1 MYQYRYDDASA
12 TFGSLKSANQE
23 QNTMLKVIAPMSLF
37 CFSFSALALVP
48 PDYQEPPSDFT
59 AEVEAGLQLNTG
71 NTESSSFN
79 GRTQLIYDT
88 KQTKQEAT
96 LKAYFA
102 SEKSQTTSEKYE
114 LQLQSNY
121 KLTKGY
127 IYGRGDFTW
136 DQFGSYTQISTISS
150 GYGFNAINSDKT
162 KLSLE
167 VGPGYRFN
175 QPAESVVEPNPD
187 AEKEI
192 ILRTAAKFSQKLQ
205 EYSSLNA
212 DLTAE
217 MGENNTLTLD
227 MNYKNLVFQ
236 DWAFKIGVNIK
247 YTEIVPEGSQQ
258 IDTITTF
265 NLLYT
270 FR

>member
-1 MYQYRYDDASA
+1 
-12 TFGSLKSANQE
+12 
-23 QNTMLKVIAPMSLF
+23 MLKVIAPIFLFSL
-37 CFSFSALALVP
+37 SFPALALVP

-59 AEVEAGLQLNTG
+59 AEIEAGLQLNTG

-88 KQTKQEAT
+88 QQTKQEAT

-102 SEKSQTTSEKYE
+102 SEKSKTTSEKYE

-127 IYGRGDFTW
+127 IFGRGDFTW

-150 GYGFNAINSDKT
+150 GYGFNAISSYKT

-167 VGPGYRFN
+167 IGPGYRYN
-175 QPAESVVEPNPD
+175 LPAESVDIPNPD
-187 AEKEI
+187 AEKDV

-217 MGENNTLTLD
+217 MGENNNTLTLD

-236 DWAFKIGVNIK
+236 DWAFKIGMNIK
-247 YTEIVPEGSQQ
+247 YTEVVPEGSQQ
-258 IDTITTF
+258 TDTITTF

>member
-1 MYQYRYDDASA
+1 
-12 TFGSLKSANQE
+12 
-23 QNTMLKVIAPMSLF
+23 MSLF

>member
-1 MYQYRYDDASA
+1 
-12 TFGSLKSANQE
+12 
-23 QNTMLKVIAPMSLF
+23 MLKVIAPLSLF
-37 CFSFSALALVP
+37 CLSFRTLALVP

-79 GRTQLIYDT
+79 GRTQLVYDT
-88 KQTKQEAT
+88 QNTKQEAT

-102 SEKSQTTSEKYE
+102 SEQNKTTSEKYE

-121 KLTKGY
+121 KLDKGY
-127 IYGRGDFTW
+127 VFGRGDFTW
-136 DQFGSYTQISTISS
+136 DQFGSYTQISTVST
-150 GYGFNAINSDKT
+150 GYGFNAIGTFRT
-162 KLSLE
+162 KLSFE
-167 VGPGYRFN
+167 VGPGYRYN
-175 QPAESVVEPNPD
+175 LPAESVTEPDPA
-187 AEKEI
+187 AERDV

-205 EYSSLNA
+205 EYSSINA

-217 MGENNTLTLD
+217 VGENNNTLTLD
-227 MNYKNLVFQ
+227 MNYKNMVFQ
-236 DWAFKIGVNIK
+236 DWAFKIGINMK
-247 YTEIVPEGSQQ
+247 YTEIVPEGTQQ
-258 IDTITTF
+258 TDTITTF

>member
-1 MYQYRYDDASA
+1 MRS
-12 TFGSLKSANQE
+12 
-23 QNTMLKVIAPMSLF
+23 P
-37 CFSFSALALVP
+37 P

-121 KLTKGY
+121 KLNKGY
-127 IYGRGDFTW
+127 VFGRGDFTW
-136 DQFGSYTQISTISS
+136 DQFGSYTQISTLSS
-150 GYGFNAINSDKT
+150 GYGFNAISNHKT

-167 VGPGYRFN
+167 IGPGYRYN
-175 QPAESVVEPNPD
+175 LPAESTSVPDPD
-187 AEKEI
+187 AEKDA

-205 EYSSLNA
+205 EYTSINA

-217 MGENNTLTLD
+217 VGENNNTLTLD
-227 MNYKNLVFQ
+227 MSYKNLVFQ
-236 DWAFKIGVNIK
+236 DWAFKIGMNIK
-247 YTEIVPEGSQQ
+247 YTEVVPEGSQQ
-258 IDTITTF
+258 TDTITTF

>member
-1 MYQYRYDDASA
+1 
-12 TFGSLKSANQE
+12 
-23 QNTMLKVIAPMSLF
+23 
-37 CFSFSALALVP
+37 
-48 PDYQEPPSDFT
+48 
-59 AEVEAGLQLNTG
+59 LQLNTG

-88 KQTKQEAT
+88 EKTKQEAT

-102 SEKSQTTSEKYE
+102 SEKTQTTSEKYE

-127 IYGRGDFTW
+127 IFGRGDFTW
-136 DQFGSYTQISTISS
+136 DQFGSYTQIYTISS
-150 GYGFNAINSDKT
+150 GYGFNAISNYKT
-162 KLSLE
+162 KLSFEL
-167 VGPGYRFN
+167 GPGYRYN
-175 QPAESVVEPNPD
+175 LPAVSVDIPNPD
-187 AEKEI
+187 AEKDV

-217 MGENNTLTLD
+217 VGKNNNTLTLD

-247 YTEIVPEGSQQ
+247 YTEVVPEGSQPM
-258 IDTITTF
+258 DTITTF